1 MVKLTAMKNKYFLFT
16 ITLFILLISLIAFC
30 ISCSPNRNRPPKISG
45 IEASNLYVYPKGK
58 STLNCVVTDPEGD
71 DILFKWSCSD
81 GTFTG
86 SGPVVTWKAP
96 NQYGD
101 FYIMVIAEDT
111 SGNSDQATLTIE
123 VIANENQKKSCCGN

>member
-1 MVKLTAMKNKYFLFT
+1 MKNKYIPFT
-16 ITLFILLISLIAFC
+16 IILFILLIGIIAFC
-30 ISCSPNRNRPPKISG
+30 TSCSSNRNRPPKISG
-45 IEASNLYVYPKGK
+45 IEASTMYVYPKGK
-58 STLNCVVTDPEGD
+58 STINCIVTDPEGD

-81 GTFTG
+81 GEFFG

-101 FYIMVIAEDT
+101 FHIMVIAED
-111 SGNSDQATLTIE
+111 SNGNSDQATLTIG